1 MEAFSIFDPQGLL
14 GQSVADEKLEVLLN
28 HYQSLTEGPEGQAG
42 CVAEYKSFVSFI
54 KDHAMLKA
62 CKTLQELALE
72 YLSKDSLSQL
82 FPIMSKLL
90 VHALVLPMS
99 TTDCERCFSA
109 MNRTKTDFRNR
120 MHTKTLD
127 SLLRIR
133 IEGPP
138 LPEFNFKEAAE
149 RWASSKKRRLFG
161 N

>member
-14 GQSVADEKLEVLLN
+14 GQPIAEEKLEVLLN
-28 HYQSLTEGPEGQAG
+28 HYKSLTEGPEGQAG
-42 CVAEYKSFVSFI
+42 CMAEYKSFVSFV
-54 KDHAMLKA
+54 KDHAIRKT

-72 YLSKDSLSQL
+72 YLSKESLSQL
-82 FPIMSKLL
+82 FPVMSKLI

-99 TTDCERCFSA
+99 TTYCERCFSA

-127 SLLRIR
+127 SLLEIH

-138 LPEFNFKEAAE
+138 LPQFNFREAAE
-149 RWASSKKRRLFG
+149 RWANAKKRRLFG

>member
-1 MEAFSIFDPQGLL
+1 MEAFSIFDPHGLL

-42 CVAEYKSFVSFI
+42 CVAEYKSFV

-127 SLLRIR
+127 SLLRIC

-149 RWASSKKRRLFG
+149 RWASSKKRSLFG